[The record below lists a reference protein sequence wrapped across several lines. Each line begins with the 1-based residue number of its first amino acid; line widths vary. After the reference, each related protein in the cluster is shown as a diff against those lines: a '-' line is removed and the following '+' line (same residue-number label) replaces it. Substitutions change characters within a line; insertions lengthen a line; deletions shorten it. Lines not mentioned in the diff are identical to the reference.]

1 MNPKP
6 QPGYYRNIIGGIF
19 PMIRIAFTNVPMYGV
34 KRVDSNNVIE
44 LLKQSNDEFAQYYID
59 GLTNETMVT
68 IVETYDENR
77 YYSVGELYFKS

>member
-6 QPGYYRNIIGGIF
+6 QPGYYRNIIGNIF

-34 KRVDSNNVIE
+34 KQVDSNNVIE

-59 GLTNETMVT
+59 GLTNETMFT
-68 IVETYDENR
+68 IVETYYDNR
-77 YYSVGELYFKS
+77 YYSV